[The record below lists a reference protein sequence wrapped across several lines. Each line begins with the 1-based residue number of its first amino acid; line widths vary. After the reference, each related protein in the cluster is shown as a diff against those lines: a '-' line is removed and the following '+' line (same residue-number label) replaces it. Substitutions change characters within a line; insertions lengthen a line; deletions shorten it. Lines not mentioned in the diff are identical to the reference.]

1 MSIHLVNNRSKL
13 VYRLEKDKYKSIKN
27 FILPVDMM
35 ILPVGK
41 ESGTGL

>member
-13 VYRLEKDKYKSIKN
+13 VYHLKKVSMSHKK
-27 FILPVDMM
+27 FILPVDMI